1 MQSIITTRLMT
12 KQTHILGKDAALE
25 DSISSMQQK
34 LEAIGFNII
43 EQSWLNPIANVWSV
57 HIRDS
62 DCKLLFTNGKGASKK
77 AALASALG
85 EFFERLSTHYFWADY
100 YLGDEVSN
108 SKTVHYEN
116 EKWFST
122 IDNGS
127 WPDGVLN
134 DELQDFYNPDGELNA
149 SNLID
154 VNSSNADRGICCL
167 PYDCFRT
174 NKTTY
179 FPVNIIGNL
188 YVSNGMS
195 AGNTRYEARVQ
206 ALSEIFERYVKFKII
221 AEGVCLPN
229 VPNEVLARYPGIQA
243 GIKELEEAGYPLLIQ
258 DASLGGQYPV
268 MVVTLLNP
276 NNQGVYASFGAHPKF
291 EVALERALTELLQG
305 RGLDAL
311 DGFAEAGFDLDEIA
325 SPQNLET
332 HFIDSSGII
341 SWEYLKQSA
350 DYEFSDWGTESEITQ
365 FEKTEDEFNWL
376 CELIHKEGN
385 DIYISDYDQL
395 GVYACRILVPGMSE
409 IYPADDLVWENNNAG
424 MGLRK
429 LILAP
434 NKNREDCE
442 ILIEKIEDIN
452 FDDQHPV
459 SALIGLP
466 ADQDSIFADLR
477 IAELIT
483 LLALKAQDSERV
495 QEGCEWLMHF
505 KQIDPQRLKTYQ
517 CIHTLMQ
524 LDGMSQY
531 GESLKKLYGE
541 KVLSDALS
549 LIEGE
554 DLFPLDSDWKMHEL
568 LISAYNKLK
577 R

>member
-1 MQSIITTRLMT
+1 
-12 KQTHILGKDAALE
+12 
-25 DSISSMQQK
+25 
-34 LEAIGFNII
+34 
-43 EQSWLNPIANVWSV
+43 
-57 HIRDS
+57 
-62 DCKLLFTNGKGASKK
+62 
-77 AALASALG
+77 
-85 EFFERLSTHYFWADY
+85 
-100 YLGDEVSN
+100 
-108 SKTVHYEN
+108 
-116 EKWFST
+116 
-122 IDNGS
+122 
-127 WPDGVLN
+127 
-134 DELQDFYNPDGELNA
+134 
-149 SNLID
+149 
-154 VNSSNADRGICCL
+154 
-167 PYDCFRT
+167 
-174 NKTTY
+174 
-179 FPVNIIGNL
+179 
-188 YVSNGMS
+188 MS
-195 AGNTRYEARVQ
+195 AGNTPAEARVQ

-221 AEGVCLPN
+221 ADGTCLPN
-229 VPNEVLARYPGIQA
+229 VPDNVLARYPSIQA

-258 DASLGGQYPV
+258 DASLGGRYPV

-311 DGFAEAGFDLDEIA
+311 GGFAEAGFDLDEIG

-341 SWEYLKQSA
+341 SWEYLKQKP
-350 DYEFSDWGTESEITQ
+350 DYEFSDWGSDSIL
-365 FEKTEDEFNWL
+365 EKTEDEFNWL
-376 CELIHKEGN
+376 CDRIHEEGN
-385 DIYISDYDQL
+385 DIYISDYEEL

-409 IYPADDLVWENNNAG
+409 IYPPDDLVWENNNAG
-424 MGLRK
+424 MDLRE

-434 NKNREDCE
+434 NKTAQDCE
-442 ILIEKIEDIN
+442 NLIEKIEDIN

-459 SALIGLP
+459 AALIGLP

-483 LLALKAQDSERV
+483 LLALKTQDSERV

-541 KVLSDALS
+541 KTLSDALS
-549 LIEGE
+549 LIEGN
-554 DLFPLDSDWKMHEL
+554 DLFPLESDWKMHGL
-568 LISAYNKLK
+568 LIEGYKKLK